1 MFSRTTLGAWA
12 LALATPAFAQHPG
25 HGTVP
30 NTEPARSSPKSQAV
44 APALAT
50 GQGAG
55 TGEAAAGKAA
65 NDLRHLPTF
74 ESYRRFADEP
84 IQSWK
89 AANDRVGQIGG
100 WRTYAKEASGG
111 TEQQAPEPQGHAGH
125 EAKPEQPSAN
135 SPRPNT
141 ATAPNPSQQTEM
153 VKPPVNAAG
162 RAPAK
167 AAQPAA
173 APASTAG
180 GSHPHHH

>member
-25 HGTVP
+25 HGTAL
-30 NTEPARSSPKSQAV
+30 NTVPARSTPKSQAAV
-44 APALAT
+44 SAFAL

-55 TGEAAAGKAA
+55 TGEAAPGTAA

-100 WRTYAKEASGG
+100 WRAYAKEASGVS
-111 TEQQAPEPQGHAGH
+111 EQQSPDRQGHAGH

-141 ATAPNPSQQTEM
+141 ATATNASQQTEM
-153 VKPPVNAAG
+153 AIPPANAAG

-173 APASTAG
+173 APASQAG
-180 GSHPHHH
+180 GSHPQYH